1 MDYNLL
7 GSSVH
12 GIFLARIL
20 EWVVIS
26 SFRGYSPP
34 RDRIHVSCI
43 AGRIFAAEPPGKPIL
58 LNSYVEFSDMDVTS
72 TLFYFIIKWLFL
84 FWKGNTYMDK
94 FKQFKEV
101 YVMPILSTEIY
112 LTPKMLFDT

>member
-26 SFRGYSPP
+26 SFRGSSPL
-34 RDRIHVSCI
+34 RDRILVSCI

-72 TLFYFIIKWLFL
+72 TLSVLFH
-84 FWKGNTYMDK
+84 N
-94 FKQFKEV
+94 
-101 YVMPILSTEIY
+101 
-112 LTPKMLFDT
+112 